1 MPATVCA
8 LSAPTGDSSPVVTG
22 LTSPTCAPSVS
33 FAEELT
39 VLPLNAVLQK
49 ALRTVDAGPVVRPP
63 PEPPPV
69 DLHGILECLPPE
81 DHTAFAAH
89 FIEEDIAACSN
100 GLPVQQSPVT
110 AGVGHAF
117 RLVVPQLRPNK
128 HPLPNGPGLVEYA
141 IPMEKA

>member
-1 MPATVCA
+1 
-8 LSAPTGDSSPVVTG
+8 VTG

-33 FAEELT
+33 FAEEST
-39 VLPLNAVLQK
+39 VLPLDAVLQK
-49 ALRTVDAGPVVRPP
+49 ASRTVDAGPVVRPP

-89 FIEEDIAACSN
+89 YIEEDIAACSN

-117 RLVVPQLRPNK
+117 RLVVPQLQPNR
-128 HPLPNGPGLVEYA
+128 HPLPNRPGLVEYA
-141 IPMEKA
+141 IPMEKARP